1 MQSSLLV
8 SVISILFLSAGLIWL
23 SAGIGIIFGANI
35 GATTGAW
42 LVAGFGLKVKISAYA
57 MPILVFGIILVFQ
70 KTRPLKGTPRSML
83 KRGEE
88 ALPAL
93 SL

>member
-70 KTRPLKGTPRSML
+70 KARHLKGISRSML